1 MKNSMNNFM
10 NNFEYAQVIEMIA
23 RKEILSDLSSDD
35 QKEFAQKIF
44 DEFLIIEPRKEDS
57 NIVTISFITYDP
69 EGKKGIS
76 RKLSNVRL
84 NLKEVVLLALE
95 TSINFKL
102 PSSAIDYIRIAL
114 NILLKVYALSAITI
128 ENSDCQLLVYLHSK
142 NAYENPIKEEQIIS
156 DIESGALNVSKDE
169 YYSSV
174 AKLVKIAS
182 VSIVNGKVWLKE
194 KIKLKYSLL

>member
-1 MKNSMNNFM
+1 MNNFV
-10 NNFEYAQVIEMIA
+10 YAQAIEKDA
-23 RKEILSDLSSDD
+23 REKILSSLSSDV

-44 DEFLIIEPRKEDS
+44 DKFLIIEPREEDS

-69 EGKKGIS
+69 EEKKGIS

-84 NLKEVVLLALE
+84 NLKEAVLLALE
-95 TSINFKL
+95 TSINFEL
-102 PSSAIDYIRIAL
+102 SSGAIDYIRIAL

-142 NAYENPIKEEQIIS
+142 NAYENPIKEEKIIS
-156 DIESGALNVSKDE
+156 DIESGAFNMSRDE
-169 YYSSV
+169 YYSSI

-182 VSIVNGKVWLKE
+182 VTIINGKVWLKE
-194 KIKLKYSLL
+194 KIKLKY

>member
-10 NNFEYAQVIEMIA
+10 NNFEYAQAIEMIA

-57 NIVTISFITYDP
+57 NIITIKMITYYPD
-69 EGKKGIS
+69 EKKGIS

-84 NLKEVVLLALE
+84 NLKETILLALQ
-95 TSINFKL
+95 TLINFEF
-102 PSSAIDYIRIAL
+102 PSNATDYIRIAL
-114 NILLKVYALSAITI
+114 NILLKVYMISSITI
-128 ENSDCQLLVYLHSK
+128 ETSDCQLLVYLHNK
-142 NAYENPIKEEQIIS
+142 NAYENPIKEDQIIT
-156 DIESGALNVSKDE
+156 DIKTGALNMSKDE

-174 AKLVKIAS
+174 AKLVKLTS
-182 VSIVNGKVWLKE
+182 VTIINGKVWLNE
-194 KIKLKYSLL
+194 KIKLKY

>member
-1 MKNSMNNFM
+1 MKNY
-10 NNFEYAQVIEMIA
+10 EYAQTFEKDA
-23 RKEILSDLSSDD
+23 RKKIISDLSSDD
-35 QKEFAQKIF
+35 QNEFAQKIF

-69 EGKKGIS
+69 DEKKGIS

-95 TSINFKL
+95 TSISFEL
-102 PSSAIDYIRIAL
+102 PSNATDYIKIAL
-114 NILLKVYALSAITI
+114 NILLKVYMLSSITI
-128 ENSDCQLLVYLHSK
+128 ENSDCQLLVYLHNK
-142 NAYENPIKEEQIIS
+142 NAYENPIKEDQIIS
-156 DIESGALNVSKDE
+156 DIKTGALNMSKDE

-182 VSIVNGKVWLKE
+182 VTIVNGKVWLNE
-194 KIKLKYSLL
+194 KIKLKY

>member
-10 NNFEYAQVIEMIA
+10 NNFEYAQAIEMIA

-69 EGKKGIS
+69 DEKKGIS

-84 NLKEVVLLALE
+84 NLKETILLAFE
-95 TSINFKL
+95 TLINFEL
-102 PSSAIDYIRIAL
+102 PSNATDYIRIAL
-114 NILLKVYALSAITI
+114 NILLKVYMLSEIKI
-128 ENSDCQLLVYLHSK
+128 EISDCQLLVYLHNK
-142 NAYENPIKEEQIIS
+142 NAYENPIQEDEIIS
-156 DIESGALNVSKDE
+156 NIETGALNMSKDE

-182 VSIVNGKVWLKE
+182 VTIVNGKVWLNE
-194 KIKLKYSLL
+194 KIKLKY